1 TKDAHPERPSGVEG
15 FFSRPALY
23 SLFSLFAQRVF
34 HNSFAIKRFP
44 TLSGN
49 CRVYTNNSHSG
60 TQRPHERAPA
70 LTREAKQHTVRHR
83 WNPSPSA
90 DEKPI
95 TCRGHRCW
103 NDCDCGIA
111 AGERA
116 NCGAAGAGD
125 GSAAL

>member
-1 TKDAHPERPSGVEG
+1 MNTKPITKDQDYEQ
-15 FFSRPALY
+15 AL
-23 SLFSLFAQRVF
+23 
-34 HNSFAIKRFP
+34 
-44 TLSGN
+44 
-49 CRVYTNNSHSG
+49 
-60 TQRPHERAPA
+60 A
-70 LTREAKQHTVRHR
+70 LTREAKQHTFRHR

-116 NCGAAGAGD
+116 NCGAAGAGN
-125 GSAAL
+125 GAAALARHSSDRGECHVAAVADGLDPG